1 MKNYFTKLTS
11 TFAVAFYLTQFSSF
25 AANYSNPVM
34 PGDFPDP
41 SVIRVG
47 EDYWATAT
55 ASEWGPIFPILHSRD
70 LVNWELKGHIFN
82 EKPKWS
88 SKNYWAPELEY
99 YKGKYYVYYVGRSIS
114 DNRLH
119 VAVAT
124 AENPLGPWTDH
135 GSLIGQPEGSI
146 DGIIETD
153 EHGQR
158 YMLWKN
164 DGNSRNEPTFIFA
177 QKISED
183 GLKLVGE
190 MKQLIRNDQPWEGNL
205 IEGPDMVKHGEYFY
219 LFYAGAGCCGKNC
232 SYGTGVARSKS
243 LLGPYEKHD
252 KNPILTHSETW
263 RCPGHG
269 TFVSTP
275 DGRDFFLYH
284 AYAVKGFQFIGRQG
298 VLDEVKWADGWPHFN
313 QTKSVSASAVS
324 PFGKTQ
330 KVDLGF
336 MDDFAATNFNLRWQ
350 WPHAIERSAK
360 IEKGEL
366 VLASPASRSN
376 ELFGAVA
383 AVQTTAADY
392 SATTLIDTRGIK
404 PGTQVGLFAF
414 GDLDNAIGITLG
426 EGKVTLRRE
435 QKNKTETLGAIDAPA
450 SPKIYLRMEAKDGH
464 LFQFSVWDGKE
475 WKTIG
480 DKTNLEGNYLPP
492 WDRGVRIAL
501 TAGGTENAV
510 AKFDWLRVVPK

>member
-1 MKNYFTKLTS
+1 MKTRLTKIFSIMLAAI
-11 TFAVAFYLTQFSSF
+11 FAAQLSSF
-25 AANYSNPVM
+25 AVDYSNPVL
-34 PGDFPDP
+34 PGDYPDP

-47 EDYWATAT
+47 DDYWATAT

-82 EKPKWS
+82 EKPEWS

-99 YKGKYYVYYVGRSIS
+99 YKGKFFVYYTGRNIS

-153 EHGQR
+153 ENGQR

-164 DGNSRNEPTFIFA
+164 DGNSRNEPTFIYA
-177 QKISED
+177 QKISDD

-190 MKQLIRNDQPWEGNL
+190 MKQLIRNDAPWEGNL
-205 IEGPDMVKHGEYFY
+205 IEGPDVLKHGDYFY

-243 LLGPYEKHD
+243 LLGPYEKFSG
-252 KNPILTHSETW
+252 NPILTHSKTW

-269 TFVSTP
+269 TIVSTP

-298 VLDEVKWADGWPHFN
+298 VLDEIKWADGWPMFN
-313 QTKSVSASAVS
+313 KTKSVGTSAVS
-324 PFGKTQ
+324 PHGKAQ
-330 KVDLGF
+330 KVELDF
-336 MDDFAATNFNLRWQ
+336 TDDFATTNRNLRWQ
-350 WPHAIERSAK
+350 WPHAIERNSK

-366 VLASPASRSN
+366 VLKSPTIRSN
-376 ELFGAVA
+376 ELFGSVE
-383 AVQTTAADY
+383 AVQTRTADY
-392 SATTLIDTRGIK
+392 AATTLINARELK
-404 PGTQVGLFAF
+404 KGTQVGLFAF
-414 GDLDNAIGITLG
+414 GDLQNALGITLG
-426 EGKVTLRRE
+426 DGKVALRRV
-435 QKNKTETLGAIDAPA
+435 QKDKMEMLGSINAP
-450 SPKIYLRMEAKDGH
+450 SSDVVYLRMEAKEGH
-464 LFQFSVWDGKE
+464 LFQFSVWDGRDWQNIAE
-475 WKTIG
+475 
-480 DKTNLEGNYLPP
+480 NQSLEGNYLPP

-501 TAGGTENAV
+501 TAGGVENAV
-510 AKFDWLRVVPK
+510 AKFDWLRVVAK